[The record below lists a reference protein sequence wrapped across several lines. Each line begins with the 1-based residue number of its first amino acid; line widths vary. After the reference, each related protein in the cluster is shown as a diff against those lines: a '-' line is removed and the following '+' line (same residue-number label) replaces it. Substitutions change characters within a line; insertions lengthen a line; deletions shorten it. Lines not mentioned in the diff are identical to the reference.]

1 MKKGI
6 LGKILFACLT
16 LALLIP
22 AALGCSSSSSG
33 TSATAN
39 QTTKTTTQ
47 ATTATT
53 TASVTTTATTTTA
66 AQHEVRIGVM
76 GGMTGPAAQAI
87 VPMFKE
93 YENMF
98 KYINE
103 VEGGI
108 EGAKLVWKFVDNKG
122 TPDGAIQAYKEL
134 RDTFQPTIYLAVEDY
149 YLAGAK
155 ATIEADKSTIIT
167 TSAMMG
173 ALFAPPGRF
182 FCTTAPTADTVGGYV
197 NYIKQNWKGTGNPKL
212 GILYWDLPS
221 GMAWKAAE
229 TWVKG
234 QGVDIVPVSY
244 PYATLDFKP
253 QLMQL
258 RDAKVDYVYGM
269 TNVQQNSV
277 IVRDYRSLGLTFPL
291 CFCEMGSATDLLA
304 IVSDQAEGFYE
315 LRYESPAAD
324 NSEAAQLYSA
334 IEKWANGKEKWSDNR
349 LQINFKAILA
359 AGVKQAVADVG
370 WDKLDNEAIYQ
381 ALNKLTT
388 IDTWGNCS
396 AFGYGPDKR
405 IGTST
410 IKVKQYTK
418 TGTVSVSDWVPMP
431 DIFAKAA
438 LAAASATK

>member
-6 LGKILFACLT
+6 LGKILVACLT
-16 LALLIP
+16 LALLVP
-22 AALGCSSSSSG
+22 AVIGCSSGSG
-33 TSATAN
+33 A
-39 QTTKTTTQ
+39 TTTAATSTATTA

-53 TASVTTTATTTTA
+53 TQTAATTAATTTA
-66 AQHEVRIGVM
+66 AQHEIRIGVM

-87 VPMFKE
+87 VPMFKD

-103 VEGGI
+103 IEGGI

-173 ALFAPPGRF
+173 ALFAPAGRF
-182 FCTTAPTADTVGGYV
+182 FCTTAPTADTVSGYA
-197 NYIKQNWKGTGNPKL
+197 NYINQNWTGDKNPKL

-229 TWVKG
+229 TWIKG

-269 TNVQQNSV
+269 TNVQQNSI
-277 IVRDYRSLGLTFPL
+277 IVRDYRSLGLTFPI

-304 IVSDQAEGFYE
+304 IVGDQAEGFYE
-315 LRYESPAAD
+315 LRYESPASD

-334 IEKWANGKEKWSDNR
+334 IEKWANGTEKWSDNR
-349 LQINFKAILA
+349 LQIIFKGVLTNA
-359 AGVKQAVADVG
+359 VKQAVADVG
-370 WDKLDNEAIYQ
+370 WDKLDNEAMYQ
-381 ALNKLTT
+381 ALNKLTS
-388 IDTWGNCS
+388 INTWGNCS

-405 IGTST
+405 IGSST
-410 IKVKQYTK
+410 IKIKQYTK
-418 TGTVSVSDWVPMP
+418 TGTVSVSDWVTMP
-431 DIFAKAA
+431 DVFARAA
-438 LAAASATK
+438 LAAASANK